1 MIFPTYKTPQS
12 SIYLLGSS
20 DKLHFAALHGNPV
33 CLEIKSGKSG
43 YQKQRRSQQPSTE
56 SDSLERTEKKEK
68 RDL

>member
-1 MIFPTYKTPQS
+1 MIFPIYKTPQY

-33 CLEIKSGKSG
+33 GLEIKSGKSG